1 MKKMSHMIANLPK
14 IMSEVVR
21 EGRVYEV
28 GQPLGPGTPH
38 HPNHPP
44 FLYSLGRM
52 HNDLP
57 YGEGT
62 TAANDFIATGTHTGT
77 HMDAIG
83 HVSCNGFIHGDLL
96 ADDHQDKTSGIKAH
110 SIDVA
115 TPVFR
120 RGVLLDVAS
129 YKGVPQLEAA
139 YGIGPEDLEGTIKKQ
154 GITIQKGDAV
164 LIRTGWANFFNTPR
178 KYVSVAEG
186 TPGVNV
192 EGARWLIEQGM
203 GLAGGDTVAYE
214 VQPAH
219 TLPVHCLLLVENG
232 IHIIELMNLE
242 DLAKDNIYE
251 FLFVCLP
258 LRITGGTGS
267 PVRPVAIV

>member
-1 MKKMSHMIANLPK
+1 M
-14 IMSEVVR
+14 
-21 EGRVYEV
+21 YEV
-28 GQPLGPGTPH
+28 GHPLAPGIPH

-62 TAANDFIATGTHTGT
+62 TAANDFFASGTHTGT

-83 HVSCNGFIHGDLL
+83 HIACNGYIYDHIL
-96 ADDHQDKTSGIKAH
+96 ADENQEKGTGLKAH
-110 SIDVA
+110 SIDLA

-120 RGVLLDVAS
+120 RGVMLDVAA
-129 YKGVPQLEAA
+129 YKGLPHLESG
-139 YGIGPEDLEGTIKKQ
+139 YGIGAKDLEGTIKKQ
-154 GITIQKGDAV
+154 GVTIEKGDAV
-164 LIRTGWANFFNTPR
+164 LIRTGWAKFYNEPR
-178 KYVSVAEG
+178 KYVSVVEG
-186 TPGVNV
+186 VPGVNM
-192 EGARWLIEQGM
+192 EGARWLVEQGM
-203 GLAGGDTVAYE
+203 RLAGGDTVAYE

-232 IHIIELMNLE
+232 IHIIELLNL
-242 DLAKDNIYE
+242 DSLANDKVYE

-258 LRITGGTGS
+258 LRIVGGTGS
-267 PVRPVAIV
+267 PIRPVAIV

>member
-1 MKKMSHMIANLPK
+1 MSHLIANLPK
-14 IMSEVVR
+14 VMSEVVKK
-21 EGRVYEV
+21 GKVYEV
-28 GQPLGPGTPH
+28 GQHHAPGIPH

-83 HVSCNGFIHGDLL
+83 HIACNGYIYGDIF
-96 ADDHQDKTSGIKAH
+96 ADEHQEKTSGLKSH
-110 SIDVA
+110 SIDTA

-120 RGVLLDVAS
+120 RGVMLDVAT
-129 YKGVPQLEAA
+129 YMDVPHLEAG
-139 YGIGPEDLEGTIKKQ
+139 YGIGAEDLKGTIKKQ
-154 GITIQKGDAV
+154 GVSIQEGDAV
-164 LIRTGWANFFNTPR
+164 LIRTGWAKFFNQPR
-178 KYVSVAEG
+178 KYVSVVEG
-186 TPGVNV
+186 VPGVNM
-192 EGARWLIEQGM
+192 EGARWLLDQGM
-203 GLAGGDTVAYE
+203 GLAGGDTVAFE
-214 VQPAH
+214 IQPAH

-242 DLAKDNIYE
+242 DPAKDKVYE

-267 PVRPVAIV
+267 PVRPVAVI